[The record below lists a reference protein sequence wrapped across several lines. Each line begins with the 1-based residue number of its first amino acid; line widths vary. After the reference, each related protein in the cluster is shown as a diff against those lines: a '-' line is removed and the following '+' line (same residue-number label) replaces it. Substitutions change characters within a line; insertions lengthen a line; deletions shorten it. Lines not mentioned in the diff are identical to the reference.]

1 MELRPY
7 QTDLI
12 NKCRAEFSRG
22 KRRVL
27 IVAPCGAGK
36 TVLAAY
42 MAGNCSGPVLFL
54 AHRRELLD
62 QTNATFVRAGIQ
74 TDHIDVM
81 SIQTAARR
89 VERLPQYRLVIVD
102 ECAHA
107 ASDSWSRVLDSQP
120 QAYIVGLTAT
130 PCRLDGR
137 GLNGQFDAMVQ
148 GITTAEL
155 ISGGYLAPYRVFVAD
170 TIDRAALKTRC
181 GDFTA
186 ASVMAQVEQRKIY
199 GHAVT
204 AYKRF
209 CDGLQAIVYCC
220 SIQHSKAVTEA
231 FRTAGIA
238 AEHLD
243 ADTPAKQRA
252 DIVERFRTGE
262 VKVLSNVD
270 LLGEGFDVPAC
281 DAVIL
286 QRPTQSLSLHIQ
298 QAMRSMRYAPGKTAF
313 IIDHV
318 GNIGKHGLPD
328 EIREWTLDGKPK
340 RTREPGISIGRQCPE
355 CGYLNAA
362 GATRCDFCGAE
373 IKPQE
378 RQETEIVNAELR
390 EITAEERAERLKK
403 RKREEGAART
413 YEDLIALGRQRGYKP
428 GWAYMRAKARGII

>member
-1 MELRPY
+1 MKLRDY

-42 MAGNCSGPVLFL
+42 MAGNCSGRVLFL

-62 QTNATFVRAGIQ
+62 QTNATFVRAGIK

-89 VERLPQYRLVIVD
+89 TLPQYRLIIAD
-102 ECAHA
+102 ECHHSA
-107 ASDSWSRVLDSQP
+107 AESWSRVLDSQP

-137 GLNGQFDAMVQ
+137 GLNAQFDAMVQ

-155 ISGGYLAPYRVFVAD
+155 IDQHFLAPYRVFVAD

-220 SIQHSKAVTEA
+220 SIEHSKAITEA

-252 DIVERFRTGE
+252 DIVERFRTGA

-340 RTREPGISIGRQCPE
+340 RTRDPGVCIGRQCPE

-378 RQETEIVNAELR
+378 RKETEIVNAELR
-390 EITAEERAERLKK
+390 EITAAERAERLKK